1 MYWRKCII
9 GVYKAGNM
17 KDFVDMHA
25 NWDSQG
31 VVETGIVLW
40 IGGKDGQVKAEKS
53 IT

>member
-1 MYWRKCII
+1 MYWRNCII
-9 GVYKAGNM
+9 GVYEAGNT
-17 KDFVDMHA
+17 KDPVDTYA
-25 NWDSQG
+25 NYDGQG